1 MSSLNMRFPDC
12 ENCINKEYDPFQ
24 CERCEDGSN
33 CELEDDTEELTY
45 AEFIDLLRD

>member
-1 MSSLNMRFPDC
+1 MSRSDYRFPDC
-12 ENCINKEYDPFQ
+12 ESCINKEYDPFQ
-24 CERCEDGSN
+24 CEGCVNGSN